1 MLGTEEHNKEYFILD
16 RLFRIFRK
24 KNERERGGGEK
35 KRRKKIDNRGKLFEK
50 ITIFLWFIQEI
61 WLLL

>member
-24 KNERERGGGEK
+24 KNEREGGGGKKEK
-35 KRRKKIDNRGKLFEK
+35 NR
-50 ITIFLWFIQEI
+50 
-61 WLLL
+61 

>member
-24 KNERERGGGEK
+24 KNERERGKK

-50 ITIFLWFIQEI
+50 ITIFL
-61 WLLL
+61 

>member
-24 KNERERGGGEK
+24 KNEREREGGKKKKEK
-35 KRRKKIDNRGKLFEK
+35 NR
-50 ITIFLWFIQEI
+50 
-61 WLLL
+61 

>member
-24 KNERERGGGEK
+24 KNEREREK
-35 KRRKKIDNRGKLFEK
+35 KSIIGENFLRKLRYSCDFFQKI
-50 ITIFLWFIQEI
+50 
-61 WLLL
+61 

>member
-24 KNERERGGGEK
+24 KNERER
-35 KRRKKIDNRGKLFEK
+35 KKIDNRGKLFEK
-50 ITIFLWFIQEI
+50 ITIFL
-61 WLLL
+61 